1 MFTLLSILHTISLNN
16 WKENYYCKFM
26 TKNDIKIVY
35 MILLKQFVT
44 FDSLIFYK
52 NVITLQRKMNAYSQ
66 NNALFLIIDV
76 FPSIH

>member
-1 MFTLLSILHTISLNN
+1 
-16 WKENYYCKFM
+16 M

-76 FPSIH
+76 FPSIHWTDMFALYKDALKLYNSTIT

>member
-1 MFTLLSILHTISLNN
+1 
-16 WKENYYCKFM
+16 M